1 MTQRTPHDKVDVN
14 LPSNCPKRTTCG
26 LEENARVRRAMLVG
40 GSLAATGVIG
50 YPLIKRVSRHR
61 ELVFIARHQRYDGSL
76 VQTIRDGLLASGMSA
91 NDLVGKRVVLKPNLV
106 EPTRAVP
113 HMTTHPTMILATAEV
128 FRGFGA
134 HVVVG
139 EAPGHVRDTEM
150 ALAESG
156 LQEALDSTGLEFSD
170 LNYEEVKW
178 VKNRGRAS
186 RLGGFHFPQ
195 SIVEADLIVS
205 MPKMKTHHWV
215 GVTAAMKN
223 LYGTLPGIKYGW
235 PKNVLHHAGIPE
247 TVFDINASLP
257 KVITVVDGIQCMEGD
272 GPIMG
277 SPKQMGLVL
286 VGTNAAAVD
295 ATVCRLMRLN
305 PARVGYLQLA
315 ADRLGPID
323 SQLIDQTGEHWEP
336 LAQTF
341 EILDKPHLQPL
352 RDGVL
357 MS

>member
-1 MTQRTPHDKVDVN
+1 MR
-14 LPSNCPKRTTCG
+14 PS
-26 LEENARVRRAMLVG
+26 E
-40 GSLAATGVIG
+40 LA
-50 YPLIKRVSRHR
+50 
-61 ELVFIARHQRYDGSL
+61 
-76 VQTIRDGLLASGMSA
+76 
-91 NDLVGKRVVLKPNLV
+91 GKRVVLKPNLV
-106 EPTRAVP
+106 EPTRAAP
-113 HMTTHPTMILATAEV
+113 HMTTHPAMILATAEV

-139 EAPGHVRDTEM
+139 EGPGHVRDTEM
-150 ALAESG
+150 ALVESG
-156 LQEALDSTGLEFSD
+156 LQEALDSTGLTFAD
-170 LNYEEVKW
+170 LNYKEVKW
-178 VKNRGRAS
+178 VENRGRAS
-186 RLGGFHFPQ
+186 RLAGFYFPQ

-223 LYGTLPGIKYGW
+223 LYGTVPGIKYGW

-286 VGTNAAAVD
+286 VGTNVAAVD

-305 PARVGYLQLA
+305 PARVSYLQLA
-315 ADRLGPID
+315 ADRLGPIE

-341 EILDKPHLQPL
+341 KILDQPHLQPL
-352 RDGVL
+352 REGVL

>member
-1 MTQRTPHDKVDVN
+1 MTQHTPHDKVDVN

-40 GSLAATGVIG
+40 GSLAAAGVIG

-134 HVVVG
+134 HVIVG

-150 ALAESG
+150 ALVESG
-156 LQEALDSTGLEFSD
+156 LQEALDSIGLEFSD

-178 VKNRGRAS
+178 VKNGGRAS

-235 PKNVLHHAGIPE
+235 PKNVLHQAGIPE

-295 ATVCRLMRLN
+295 ATVCRLMLN